1 MNNKVIGLG
10 GVSAKIIADSVS
22 TLTGTR
28 ITTYEIEVHRFV
40 WAELMTHRCLIG
52 DTKLTF
58 DIDKKSNGKKS
69 YTMTLKDFHD
79 KFNGGVNKHKPSKLK
94 SLDFSKIEPEAY
106 YTAKDISKLVGLKT
120 PSNIRVDC
128 VNGKLKVKNK
138 TKNIN
143 DDWLILGA
151 DFIEYR
157 KNKENSVRTFSI
169 KERLKNMNIRM
180 YNEETKQVDH
190 TKITDCWYVGE
201 KEVFELKTECGK
213 SVTSTDDHLILTN
226 RGWLELKDINIG
238 DSVMVSTTKK
248 QKTKSGY
255 RKVNNIPI
263 NTFNKNVIKCL
274 STNQDDKCFDCQH
287 IKKLEVHHVIPIHV
301 DESKA
306 LEVTNCV
313 ALCNEC
319 HKNRHSTQGWQ
330 KGNSL
335 NVIESK
341 VVSITPKGI
350 ESVYDISVDSKF
362 HNFIAND
369 IVVHNCFSRNAASS
383 RAITVKSM
391 IDLISNNPAI
401 PIHWSKNQR
410 GMQGHIPNY
419 EPVEIDGKLYTA
431 TEAWLMLRDI
441 VAKYSL
447 AFSDAE
453 YHKQVS
459 NRLSEPFQIMK
470 AVITSTEFENFYNL
484 RLEDFENYQAA
495 HEIHEVSV
503 CMYKARQLS
512 KPKDLN
518 LNEWHTPYYQ
528 DGRFTPKN
536 KICNEQMKFEIKEG
550 YSSLFDD
557 GGVNLLDA
565 LKVSSSCSAQISYRK
580 LDESIE
586 KAIDIYEKLVMS
598 EPVHASA
605 LEHCAT
611 PTPVVDLSKGLFF
624 PIGVTSLSNRMTWQ
638 SGNFENFV
646 QFRQL
651 IKNHDCREFKLK
663 GDSNE

>member
-40 WAELMTHRCLIG
+40 WAELMTHR
-52 DTKLTF
+52 
-58 DIDKKSNGKKS
+58 
-69 YTMTLKDFHD
+69 
-79 KFNGGVNKHKPSKLK
+79 V
-94 SLDFSKIEPEAY
+94 
-106 YTAKDISKLVGLKT
+106 
-120 PSNIRVDC
+120 
-128 VNGKLKVKNK
+128 
-138 TKNIN
+138 
-143 DDWLILGA
+143 
-151 DFIEYR
+151 
-157 KNKENSVRTFSI
+157 
-169 KERLKNMNIRM
+169 
-180 YNEETKQVDH
+180 
-190 TKITDCWYVGE
+190 
-201 KEVFELKTECGK
+201 
-213 SVTSTDDHLILTN
+213 
-226 RGWLELKDINIG
+226 
-238 DSVMVSTTKK
+238 
-248 QKTKSGY
+248 
-255 RKVNNIPI
+255 
-263 NTFNKNVIKCL
+263 
-274 STNQDDKCFDCQH
+274 
-287 IKKLEVHHVIPIHV
+287 
-301 DESKA
+301 
-306 LEVTNCV
+306 
-313 ALCNEC
+313 
-319 HKNRHSTQGWQ
+319 
-330 KGNSL
+330 
-335 NVIESK
+335 
-341 VVSITPKGI
+341 
-350 ESVYDISVDSKF
+350 
-362 HNFIAND
+362 
-369 IVVHNCFSRNAASS
+369 FSRNAASS

-391 IDLISNNPAI
+391 IDLIKNNPAI

-512 KPKDLN
+512 KPKDLK

-557 GGVNLLDA
+557 SGVNLLDA